1 MIKVHATLISELVID
16 IEAICSSKGRY
27 IFFLFLPFVL
37 PFIFLLFCHFYL
49 FLSTLVVY
57 CPRYPETLI
66 GRYLLGTNLNMGLV
80 SKRYL
85 PFRRIVFP
93 PALSTSLIS
102 KLQLLLLLLLL
113 LLFQLLRIKKVLLL
127 LLRSILTFLKL
138 ISNCLPLCLSVNG
151 SS

>member
-1 MIKVHATLISELVID
+1 MYILIKSFSFKKCVIYSGEKYRWYIEILRMIKVHATLISELVID
-16 IEAICSSKGRY
+16 IEDICSSKGWY

-37 PFIFLLFCHFYL
+37 PFIFLLFCLYFFL

-66 GRYLLGTNLNMGLV
+66 GRYLLGTNLKMGLV

-93 PALSTSLIS
+93 PALSTSLMSTEIN
-102 KLQLLLLLLLL
+102 
-113 LLFQLLRIKKVLLL
+113 RP
-127 LLRSILTFLKL
+127 
-138 ISNCLPLCLSVNG
+138 N
-151 SS
+151 